1 LEEKMSI
8 KNLIQRRVVTI
19 EPNDTVM
26 LAAQRMHDKMV
37 GSLVIIDGDKPL
49 GIITD
54 RDIALRVVGTGK
66 SPMTKVKDVMT
77 KKPIT
82 IREDTH
88 FLDLTRAFR
97 ESKVRRLLVV
107 DREGRLVGL
116 ISMDDV
122 LETIATEFANLVT
135 AINEQNN

>member
-1 LEEKMSI
+1 MI
-8 KNLIQRRVVTI
+8 KNLIQKKVVTI

-37 GSLVIIDGDKPL
+37 GSLVIIDGYKPI

-54 RDIALRVVGTGK
+54 RDITLRVVGTGK
-66 SPMTKVKDVMT
+66 PSMTKVKDVMT

-82 IREDTH
+82 IREDAH
-88 FLDLTRAFR
+88 FLELTKAFR

-107 DREGRLVGL
+107 DREGKLVGL
-116 ISMDDV
+116 ISIDDI